1 MIKLCNTL
9 LYYLT
14 LIQANQGRYPHIFKL
29 AMDIIPIQA
38 SSVPCERVFSSG
50 KETMAPRQRRISP
63 DLMEA
68 LQVLKFS
75 IHKGSSSLS
84 FTDGM
89 SWEDELKEFELMA
102 RTIPSEDPDTYSRNL
117 NVAENNE
124 DDLDLIVE
132 EATTKALEDLEDKE
146 DGDEGSEIEYS
157 SG

>member
-1 MIKLCNTL
+1 
-9 LYYLT
+9 
-14 LIQANQGRYPHIFKL
+14 
-29 AMDIIPIQA
+29 
-38 SSVPCERVFSSG
+38 
-50 KETMAPRQRRISP
+50 
-63 DLMEA
+63 
-68 LQVLKFS
+68 
-75 IHKGSSSLS
+75 
-84 FTDGM
+84 
-89 SWEDELKEFELMA
+89 MA